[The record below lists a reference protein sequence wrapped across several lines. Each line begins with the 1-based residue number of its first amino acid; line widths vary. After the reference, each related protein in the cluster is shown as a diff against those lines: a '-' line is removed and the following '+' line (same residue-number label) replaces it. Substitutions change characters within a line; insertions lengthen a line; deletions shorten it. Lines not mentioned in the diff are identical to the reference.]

1 MTPKIGDIFKTS
13 KDKIIESFTKDGNYN
28 DQTTLHELDLVIE
41 GYFCLIENFNDYM
54 NLCLVYQEVQASLL
68 NDSSGGNTV
77 IIIWNAI
84 ILVQGLCFIENG
96 ERFSH
101 HDHKFEGE
109 RHKKIAK
116 TFIRLYGIWN

>member
-1 MTPKIGDIFKTS
+1 MGDIFKTS
-13 KDKIIESFTKDGNYN
+13 KDKFVESFTKDGNYN
-28 DQTTLHELDLVIE
+28 DQTLRELDLVIE

-54 NLCLVYQEVQASLL
+54 NLFLVYQEVQASLL
-68 NDSSGGNTV
+68 HDLSGGNRV

-101 HDHKFEGE
+101 QDHKLKGE
-109 RHKKIAK
+109 RHK
-116 TFIRLYGIWN
+116 